1 MNVSNLEWRE
11 LFGSAL
17 LELDAG
23 KLIGRIEEARS
34 AISVR
39 LRELPHDSD
48 HRSER
53 GSMYDALYAL
63 KFLRSRI
70 PRGCGTGDHGKSA
83 STARSSGAQLSADA
97 APIPT
102 ASKKRSG
109 EPI

>member
-17 LELDAG
+17 LELHPD
-23 KLIGRIEEARS
+23 KLIERIEETRS
-34 AISVR
+34 AIRAR

-53 GSMYDALYAL
+53 GSMYDRLHAL

-70 PRGCGTGDHGKSA
+70 PRNCCTGNGKSA
-83 STARSSGAQLSADA
+83 STTRPSRDQLGT
-97 APIPT
+97 APAFDLKPT
-102 ASKKRSG
+102 
-109 EPI
+109 